1 MTQRRGP
8 TDEQLAAAIEGARD
22 MPEAN
27 RGAGRV
33 IGPGDSLAN
42 PAEETGG
49 PRGSG
54 YPPSRTTGGRLDP
67 DKDPVEPDE
76 AIKRETAVFIPGT
89 HGKKPQPK

>member
-1 MTQRRGP
+1 MAIRKGP

-22 MPEAN
+22 MPEAA

-33 IGPGDSLAN
+33 VGPGESLNN

-67 DKDPVEPDE
+67 DAEPIEPDE
-76 AIKRETAVFIPGT
+76 AIKRDTAVFVPGT
-89 HGKKPQPK
+89 HGKKPRG